1 MKKPSSI
8 ILKIK
13 DDFEKVKEIIG
24 DNIISYFDYQI
35 DSNKKTCQIFME
47 YIPNTMTLK
56 KYFKKYN
63 ELKNKNTGLPLKQI
77 KLIIKGILSGLKTLH
92 EQNIYPGNINP
103 DNILV
108 NEDLSKIKIINYA
121 LKTKND
127 EILTFPFYSASKK
140 VFMKF
145 LPEYEYENDIWSVG
159 CITFE
164 LLCGYR
170 PYNTFTPHDAA
181 CSLAQCISPIE
192 AANEDKRTAFE
203 DMCRLLFCDKFL
215 DSKTI
220 SHSNPNNPGVEIEP
234 IMDKNSGKM
243 ISFQSKYFD
252 CLNPGCYTQIRHS
265 AEKAIKHYGKGLDRI
280 YLYCNKDL
288 TTTSKSYND
297 IVSLLQTANIELELI
312 SNNSILDEVKKNEV
326 VATYFFFISA
336 TGIYLCIL
344 AFSFASFFFDIVFN
358 LFLN

>member
-1 MKKPSSI
+1 MENNLYSRSFMDSALFRDTALFQSTYKSGKITHSFDSNNKKICSLNEGEEIVEGIIIDKFLFDGRESKFYLGKINSINSEVLIKSFSYLKKTSSI

-164 LLCGYR
+164 LFCGYR
-170 PYNTFTPHDAA
+170 PYNNFSAHDAA

-192 AANEDKRTAFE
+192 AANDDIKDIFYDKKNRIALDFLNQCFRNN
-203 DMCRLLFCDKFL
+203 DGARPSANDLLEHKFL
-215 DSKTI
+215 K
-220 SHSNPNNPGVEIEP
+220 
-234 IMDKNSGKM
+234 
-243 ISFQSKYFD
+243 
-252 CLNPGCYTQIRHS
+252 
-265 AEKAIKHYGKGLDRI
+265 
-280 YLYCNKDL
+280 
-288 TTTSKSYND
+288 
-297 IVSLLQTANIELELI
+297 
-312 SNNSILDEVKKNEV
+312 
-326 VATYFFFISA
+326 
-336 TGIYLCIL
+336 
-344 AFSFASFFFDIVFN
+344 
-358 LFLN
+358 